1 MPSDGR
7 EPLIINDTKKDDRAS
22 VFDAIYEARIGS
34 YLGMPVYLSNGK
46 LFGTVCAIDPEPYA
60 FTEQEIETI
69 KRLSSVV
76 SVIIENAG
84 KSSYDEFDDKLM
96 RLEKLSMLGQL
107 SAGLAHE
114 LRNPMQSVRGF
125 VQFLFEDQK
134 SNPYREIV
142 LSEMDRMNQLINDF
156 LMATQPTAPKRE
168 YYNVN
173 DLVSEAV
180 DFMKNEATL
189 HNIDITLL
197 VEVPKAIVH
206 VDKAQIKQV
215 LINLIKNAIEASS
228 DEDGKVEIA
237 LRMDNHQGVVIE
249 IVDNGPGIPVSIIG
263 RIGEPFFSTKEEG
276 TGLGL
281 SISQRIVQEHK
292 GTIRFENLVDG
303 TKVSV
308 ILPVDGE

>member
-1 MPSDGR
+1 M
-7 EPLIINDTKKDDRAS
+7 INDTKKDDRAS
-22 VFDAIYEARIGS
+22 VFDAIYEAKIGS

-96 RLEKLSMLGQL
+96 RLEKLSLLGQL

-134 SNPYREIV
+134 HNHFRDIV
-142 LSEMDRMNQLINDF
+142 LSEIDRMNQLINDF
-156 LMATQPTAPKRE
+156 LMATQPTAPKRD
-168 YYNVN
+168 YYNIN
-173 DLVSEAV
+173 DLVSGTVE
-180 DFMKNEATL
+180 FMKNEATL
-189 HNIDITLL
+189 HNVDVSLSFE
-197 VEVPKAIVH
+197 VEKAIVH
-206 VDKAQIKQV
+206 VDKSQITQV
-215 LINLIKNAIEASS
+215 LINLMKNAFEAAGA
-228 DEDGKVEIA
+228 EYGKVKVAVNIQE
-237 LRMDNHQGVVIE
+237 QQEVVIE

-263 RIGEPFFSTKEEG
+263 RIGEPFFSTKDEG

-281 SISQRIVQEHK
+281 SISQRIIQEHN
-292 GTIRFENLVDG
+292 GAIRFENLADG

-308 ILPVDGE
+308 KLPLVVEKRA